1 MGGTRALLASLGAS
15 ISLVAGAALSLL
27 VVSFVFAYDGLTG
40 SADEPTASAAV
51 LVQDTSGADP
61 TNVRAAGAGRSGAV
75 VITTERRSA
84 PQQSASTKR
93 SGPRETT
100 RSEASQSRSN
110 TAPNANTLPQLG
122 DPATSQPSGRAPSA
136 GDGVRDLGDAVS
148 STVDTTG
155 AAAGAATAPLLGPP
169 VSQAVQKV
177 LNAIEDLLNGTTGS
191 LAGVLDQ
198 ATGAKR

>member
-40 SADEPTASAAV
+40 AADEPTASAAV
-51 LVQDTSGADP
+51 LVQDTSAADAA
-61 TNVRAAGAGRSGAV
+61 NVRAAAGRRGAV
-75 VITTERRSA
+75 VITTPRRSA
-84 PQQSASTKR
+84 PLQSAGTKR
-93 SGPRETT
+93 PGPRDTT
-100 RSEASQSRSN
+100 RSEASQSRSS
-110 TAPNANTLPQLG
+110 TAPNAAAAPQLG
-122 DPATSQPSGRAPSA
+122 DSSTSQPSGRSPSA

-155 AAAGAATAPLLGPP
+155 AAAGAATTPLLGPP

-177 LNAIEDLLNGTTGS
+177 LDAIEDLLKGTTGS
-191 LAGVLDQ
+191 LAGALDQ